1 MRRLLIIPF
10 LLLVAAKGGKKN
22 KNEPA
27 PEPAPVEVAAP
38 PVEEPAPPPPP
49 PEPVV
54 VRNANFN
61 ISFTFADGSTKS
73 GHVIG
78 VERGE
83 DFNAD
88 QGWTTE
94 DGKLKLTLEVGSS
107 EKNVAWSDVKSI
119 NIVPGKVPDDVDCTY
134 SSDFNPWMYEC
145 TLRTTAQAVLKDGSK
160 GNITTRHRWRF
171 TFEDQSTFE
180 FQVFKYTL
188 REQDSKDVEYGS
200 EQAENFGIYTKLQD
214 QLRTDMKGGLIKSI
228 SVN

>member
-10 LLLVAAKGGKKN
+10 LLLVAAKGKK

-27 PEPAPVEVAAP
+27 PEPPPQEVVAPP
-38 PVEEPAPPPPP
+38 PVEEAPPPPP
-49 PEPVV
+49 PEPTV

-61 ISFTFADGSTKS
+61 ITFGMADGSSKS

-94 DGKLKLTLEVGSS
+94 EGKLKLTLEIGTS
-107 EKNVAWSDVKSI
+107 EKNVAWTDVKSI
-119 NIVPGKVPDDVDCTY
+119 TIIPGKVPDDVDCTY
-134 SSDFNPWMYEC
+134 TSDFNPWMYEC
-145 TLRTTAQAVLKDGSK
+145 TLRTTAAAVLKDGTK
-160 GNITTRHRWRF
+160 GNITTRNRWRF

-188 REQDSKDVEYGS
+188 REQDTTEVEYGA